1 MNIKQLTWQALLPD
15 ENSYHTILQTAS
27 ELPAQQ
33 ADIVQPRLQESLSL
47 FSHPAAKRRFMLV
60 KSDES
65 ECYLNTIAQL
75 LPPEVRTRQKRTMG
89 GEYHFDNHRF
99 VFTPS
104 DNGHFSAVQP
114 FAVCD
119 WTEPEQLFGQVYTHH
134 QHVQLQPGIIHQV
147 NGGFLIMSLRSLLAQ
162 PLMWLRLKQMVC
174 AQRFD
179 WLAHTEQH
187 PLPFPVDSMP
197 LDLRVIVVGDRLS
210 LDEFM
215 LSEPE
220 LSEEALYGEYEFDC
234 QLEETEQLTVWCQF
248 VNGLLKQNQLPPL
261 SADGWYELL
270 RQGMRFQ
277 EDKRTLPLD
286 LTWLTTLLRD
296 AATLLPAD
304 TITAEALR
312 KIKDNR
318 SWRHGYLADRGLD
331 EILQG
336 QVYIQTQGSAV
347 GQING
352 LSVLQY
358 PGHPEAIG
366 EPSRITCVAHI
377 GDGEFVDVER
387 KSELGGNIHAK
398 GMMIMQAY
406 LIAELK
412 LEQPFPFSTSVVF
425 EQSYGEV
432 DGDSASLAELCAL
445 ISALSWQPVDQQI
458 AVTGSVDQFGFVQ
471 AIGGVNEKIEG
482 FFRLCQARG
491 LTGKQGVII
500 PASNE
505 RHLVLSDD
513 VVEAVRQGEFHIW
526 TAGHVSQAA
535 SHLMNMPYYEEEGN
549 PSGEHL
555 LAIIQDRIFL
565 ANNQDKPRNSWFSRW
580 WK

>member
-1 MNIKQLTWQALLPD
+1 MNIKQLTWQSLLPD
-15 ENSYHTILQTAS
+15 ENSYHELLQTAS
-27 ELPAQQ
+27 SLPALGTDVVQ
-33 ADIVQPRLQESLSL
+33 ARLQESLSL
-47 FSHPAAKRRFMLV
+47 FSHPAAKRRFILV

-75 LPPEVRTRQKRTMG
+75 LPPDARAQQKRTAG

-99 VFTPS
+99 IFTPA
-104 DNGHFSAVQP
+104 DNGHFSATRP

-119 WTEPEQLFGQVYTHH
+119 WVEPEQLFGQVFTHH
-134 QHVQLQPGIIHQV
+134 QHVQLQPGLIHQI
-147 NGGFLIMSLRSLLAQ
+147 NGGYLIISMRSLLAQ

-174 AQRFD
+174 AQRFE
-179 WLAHTEQH
+179 WLAHTEQQ
-187 PLPFPVDSMP
+187 PLPFPVDGMP
-197 LDLRVIVVGDRLS
+197 LDLRVILVGDRMS

-215 LSEPE
+215 LTEPE
-220 LSEEALYGEYEFDC
+220 LSEEALYGEYEFDS
-234 QLEETEQLTVWCQF
+234 QIEDIEQLTVWCQF
-248 VNGLLKQNQLPPL
+248 INGLLKENQLPSL
-261 SADGWYELL
+261 SPDGWYELI
-270 RQGMRFQ
+270 RQGMRHQ
-277 EDKRTLPLD
+277 DDKKRLPLD
-286 LTWLTTLLRD
+286 LLWLTSLLRD
-296 AATLLPAD
+296 AATLLPSE

-312 KIKDNR
+312 KIQENR
-318 SWRHGYLADRGLD
+318 LWRHGYLADRGLD

-336 QVYIQTQGSAV
+336 QVYIQTQGSTV

-358 PGHPEAIG
+358 PGHPQAVG

-412 LEQPFPFSTSVVF
+412 LDQPFPFSTSVVF

-482 FFRLCQARG
+482 FFRLCQSRG
-491 LTGKQGVII
+491 LTGEQGVII

-513 VVEAVRQGEFHIW
+513 VIDAVRAGEFRIC
-526 TAGHVSQAA
+526 TASHVSQAA
-535 SHLMNMPYYEEEGN
+535 SHLMKMPYYEEENN

-565 ANNQDKPRNSWFSRW
+565 ANNQDKPRAPWFSRW

>member
-1 MNIKQLTWQALLPD
+1 MNIKQLTWQSLLPD
-15 ENSYHTILQTAS
+15 ENSYHELLQTAS
-27 ELPAQQ
+27 SLPALSTDAVQ
-33 ADIVQPRLQESLSL
+33 ARLQESLSL
-47 FSHPAAKRRFMLV
+47 FSHPAAKRRFILV

-75 LPPEVRTRQKRTMG
+75 LPPDARAQQKRTAG

-99 VFTPS
+99 IFTPA
-104 DNGHFSAVQP
+104 DNGHFSATRP

-119 WTEPEQLFGQVYTHH
+119 WVEPEQLFGQVFTHH
-134 QHVQLQPGIIHQV
+134 QHVQLQPGLIHQI
-147 NGGFLIMSLRSLLAQ
+147 NGGFLIISMRSLLAQ

-174 AQRFD
+174 AQRFE
-179 WLAHTEQH
+179 WLAHTEQQ
-187 PLPFPVDSMP
+187 PLPFPVDGMP
-197 LDLRVIVVGDRLS
+197 LDLRVILVGDRMS

-215 LSEPE
+215 LTEPE
-220 LSEEALYGEYEFDC
+220 LSEEALYGEYEFDS
-234 QLEETEQLTVWCQF
+234 QIEDIEQLTVWCQF
-248 VNGLLKQNQLPPL
+248 INGLLKENQLPSL
-261 SADGWYELL
+261 SPDGWYELI
-270 RQGMRFQ
+270 RQGMRHQ
-277 EDKRTLPLD
+277 DDKKRLPLD
-286 LTWLTTLLRD
+286 LLWLTSLLRD
-296 AATLLPAD
+296 AATLLPSE

-312 KIKDNR
+312 KIQENR
-318 SWRHGYLADRGLD
+318 LWRHGYLADRGLD

-336 QVYIQTQGSAV
+336 QVYIQTQGSTV

-358 PGHPEAIG
+358 PGHPQAVG

-412 LEQPFPFSTSVVF
+412 LDQPFPFSTSVVF

-482 FFRLCQARG
+482 FFRLCQSRG
-491 LTGKQGVII
+491 LTGEQGVII

-513 VVEAVRQGEFHIW
+513 VVDAVRAGEFHIH
-526 TAGHVSQAA
+526 TASHVSQAA
-535 SHLMNMPYYEEEGN
+535 SHLMKMPYYEEENN

-565 ANNQDKPRNSWFSRW
+565 ANNQDKPRAPWFSRW

>member
-1 MNIKQLTWQALLPD
+1 MNIKQLTWQSLLPD
-15 ENSYHTILQTAS
+15 ENSYHELLQTAS
-27 ELPAQQ
+27 SLPALGTDAVQ
-33 ADIVQPRLQESLSL
+33 ARLQESLSL
-47 FSHPAAKRRFMLV
+47 FSHPAAKRRFILI

-75 LPPEVRTRQKRTMG
+75 LPPDARAQQKRTAG

-99 VFTPS
+99 IFTPA
-104 DNGHFSAVQP
+104 DNGHFSSTRP

-119 WTEPEQLFGQVYTHH
+119 WVEPEHLFGQVFTHH
-134 QHVQLQPGIIHQV
+134 QHVQLQPGLLHQV
-147 NGGFLIMSLRSLLAQ
+147 NGGYLIISMRSLLAQ

-174 AQRFD
+174 TQRFE
-179 WLAHTEQH
+179 WLAHSEQQ
-187 PLPFPVDSMP
+187 PLPFPVDGMP
-197 LDLRVIVVGDRLS
+197 LDLRVILVGDRMG

-215 LSEPE
+215 LTEPE

-234 QLEETEQLTVWCQF
+234 QIEEIEQLTVWCQF
-248 VNGLLKQNQLPPL
+248 INGLLKENQLPSL
-261 SADGWYELL
+261 SPDGWYELI
-270 RQGMRFQ
+270 RQGMRHQ
-277 EDKRTLPLD
+277 EDKKRLPLD
-286 LTWLTTLLRD
+286 LLWLTSLLRD
-296 AATLLPAD
+296 AATLLPSE

-312 KIKDNR
+312 KIQENR
-318 SWRHGYLADRGLD
+318 LWRHGYLADRGLD

-336 QVYIQTQGSAV
+336 QVYIQTQGSTV

-358 PGHPEAIG
+358 PGHPQAVG

-482 FFRLCQARG
+482 FFRLCQSSG
-491 LTGKQGVII
+491 LTGEQGVII

-513 VVEAVRQGEFHIW
+513 VVDAVRAGEFRIW
-526 TAGHVSQAA
+526 TASHVSQAA
-535 SHLMNMPYYEEEGN
+535 SHLMKMPYYEEENN

-565 ANNQDKPRNSWFSRW
+565 ANNQDKPRAPWFSRW

>member
-1 MNIKQLTWQALLPD
+1 MNIKQLTWQSLLPD
-15 ENSYHTILQTAS
+15 ENSYHELLQTAS
-27 ELPAQQ
+27 SLPATGTDAVQ
-33 ADIVQPRLQESLSL
+33 ARLQESLSL
-47 FSHPAAKRRFMLV
+47 FSHPAAKRRFILV

-75 LPPEVRTRQKRTMG
+75 LPPDARAQQKRTAG
-89 GEYHFDNHRF
+89 GEYHFGNHRF
-99 VFTPS
+99 IFTPA
-104 DNGHFSAVQP
+104 DNGHFSATRP

-119 WTEPEQLFGQVYTHH
+119 WIEPEQLFGQVFTHH
-134 QHVQLQPGIIHQV
+134 QHVQLQPGLIHQI
-147 NGGFLIMSLRSLLAQ
+147 NGGYLIISMRSLLAQ

-174 AQRFD
+174 AQRFE
-179 WLAHTEQH
+179 WLAHTEQQ
-187 PLPFPVDSMP
+187 PLPFPVDGMP
-197 LDLRVIVVGDRLS
+197 LDLRVILTGDRMS

-215 LSEPE
+215 LTEPE

-234 QLEETEQLTVWCQF
+234 QIEDIEQLTVWCQF
-248 VNGLLKQNQLPPL
+248 INGLLKENQLPSL
-261 SADGWYELL
+261 SPDGWYELI
-270 RQGMRFQ
+270 RQGMRHQ
-277 EDKRTLPLD
+277 EDKKRLPLD
-286 LTWLTTLLRD
+286 LLWLTSLLRD
-296 AATLLPAD
+296 AATLLPSE

-312 KIKDNR
+312 KIQENR
-318 SWRHGYLADRGLD
+318 LWRHGYLADRGLD

-336 QVYIQTQGSAV
+336 QVYIQTQGSTV

-358 PGHPEAIG
+358 PGHPQAVG

-412 LEQPFPFSTSVVF
+412 LDQPFPFSTSVVF

-482 FFRLCQARG
+482 FFRLCQSRG
-491 LTGKQGVII
+491 LTGEQGVII

-513 VVEAVRQGEFHIW
+513 VVDAVRAGEFRIC
-526 TAGHVSQAA
+526 TASHVSQAA
-535 SHLMNMPYYEEEGN
+535 SHLMKMPYYEEENN

-565 ANNQDKPRNSWFSRW
+565 ANNQDKPRAPWFSRW

>member
-1 MNIKQLTWQALLPD
+1 MNIKQLTWQSLLPD
-15 ENSYHTILQTAS
+15 ENSYHELLQTAS
-27 ELPAQQ
+27 SLPALGTDAVQ
-33 ADIVQPRLQESLSL
+33 ARLQESLSL
-47 FSHPAAKRRFMLV
+47 FSHPAAKRRFILV

-75 LPPEVRTRQKRTMG
+75 LPPDARAQQKRTAG

-99 VFTPS
+99 IFTPA
-104 DNGHFSAVQP
+104 DNGHFSATRP

-119 WTEPEQLFGQVYTHH
+119 WVEPEQLFGQVFTHH
-134 QHVQLQPGIIHQV
+134 QHVQLQPGLIHQI
-147 NGGFLIMSLRSLLAQ
+147 NGGYLIISMRSLLAQ

-174 AQRFD
+174 AQHFE

-187 PLPFPVDSMP
+187 PLPFPVDGMP
-197 LDLRVIVVGDRLS
+197 LDLRVILVGDRMS

-215 LSEPE
+215 LTEPE
-220 LSEEALYGEYEFDC
+220 LSEEALYGEYEFDS
-234 QLEETEQLTVWCQF
+234 QIEGIEQLTVWCQF
-248 VNGLLKQNQLPPL
+248 INGLLKENQLPSLGP
-261 SADGWYELL
+261 DGWYELI
-270 RQGMRFQ
+270 RQGMRHQ
-277 EDKRTLPLD
+277 EDKKRLPLD
-286 LTWLTTLLRD
+286 LLWLTSLLRD
-296 AATLLPAD
+296 AATLLPSE

-312 KIKDNR
+312 KIQENR
-318 SWRHGYLADRGLD
+318 LWRHGYLADRGLD

-336 QVYIQTQGSAV
+336 QVYIQTQGSTV

-358 PGHPEAIG
+358 PGHPQAVG

-412 LEQPFPFSTSVVF
+412 LDQPFPFSTSVVF

-482 FFRLCQARG
+482 FFRLCQSRG
-491 LTGKQGVII
+491 LTGEQGVII

-513 VVEAVRQGEFHIW
+513 VVDAVRAGEFRIC
-526 TAGHVSQAA
+526 TASHVSQAA
-535 SHLMNMPYYEEEGN
+535 SHLMKMPYYEEENN

-565 ANNQDKPRNSWFSRW
+565 ANNQDKPRAPWFSRW

>member
-1 MNIKQLTWQALLPD
+1 MNIKQLTWQSLLPD
-15 ENSYHTILQTAS
+15 ENSYHELLQTAS
-27 ELPAQQ
+27 SLPATGTDAVQ
-33 ADIVQPRLQESLSL
+33 ARLQESLSL
-47 FSHPAAKRRFMLV
+47 FSHPAAKRRFILV

-75 LPPEVRTRQKRTMG
+75 LPPDARAQQKRTAG

-99 VFTPS
+99 IFTPA
-104 DNGHFSAVQP
+104 DNGHFSATRP

-119 WTEPEQLFGQVYTHH
+119 WIEPEQLFGQVFTHH
-134 QHVQLQPGIIHQV
+134 QHVQLQPGLIHQI
-147 NGGFLIMSLRSLLAQ
+147 NGGYLIISMRSLLAQ

-174 AQRFD
+174 AQRFE
-179 WLAHTEQH
+179 WLAHTEQQ
-187 PLPFPVDSMP
+187 PLPFPVDGMP
-197 LDLRVIVVGDRLS
+197 LDLRVILTGDRMS

-215 LSEPE
+215 LTEPE

-234 QLEETEQLTVWCQF
+234 QIEDIEQLTVWCQF
-248 VNGLLKQNQLPPL
+248 INGLLKENQLPSL
-261 SADGWYELL
+261 SPDGWYELI
-270 RQGMRFQ
+270 RQGMRHQ
-277 EDKRTLPLD
+277 EDKKRLPLD
-286 LTWLTTLLRD
+286 LLWLTSLLRD
-296 AATLLPAD
+296 AATLLPSE

-312 KIKDNR
+312 KIQENR
-318 SWRHGYLADRGLD
+318 LWRHGYLADRGLD

-336 QVYIQTQGSAV
+336 QVYIQTQGSTV

-358 PGHPEAIG
+358 PGHPQAVG

-412 LEQPFPFSTSVVF
+412 LDQPFPFSTSVVF

-482 FFRLCQARG
+482 FFRLCQSRG
-491 LTGKQGVII
+491 LTGEQGVII

-513 VVEAVRQGEFHIW
+513 VVDAVRAGEFRIC
-526 TAGHVSQAA
+526 TASHVSQAA
-535 SHLMNMPYYEEEGN
+535 SHLMKMPYYEEENN

-565 ANNQDKPRNSWFSRW
+565 ANNQDKPRAPWFSRW